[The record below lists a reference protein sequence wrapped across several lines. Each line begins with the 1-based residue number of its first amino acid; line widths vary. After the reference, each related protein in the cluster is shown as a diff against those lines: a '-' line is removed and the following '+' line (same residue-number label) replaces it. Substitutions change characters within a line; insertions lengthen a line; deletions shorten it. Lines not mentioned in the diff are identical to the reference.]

1 MSDTTLRT
9 FCRFCHASCAMLVDV
24 EDGKVT
30 AVRGDPENE
39 LFHGYT
45 CVKGRQMP
53 EMHNVPERI
62 VRPLVR
68 RDGQKQGQFVET
80 STADALAGIAAK
92 IKATIAEHGP
102 HSIALYCGTN
112 AFQNSAVLG
121 TSYALAEAIGTRNYY
136 TSVTVDQPAKVFTTS
151 RYGQWMGGPNNFEES
166 DVVMFVGNNPLVS
179 HYTPQG
185 GVPPFS
191 PSRRLRD
198 AKARGLKVIVADPRE
213 SDTGSLAD
221 LYLQVKPGEDPAL
234 LGGMLHVIIAEGLY
248 DRNFVAAHVDGF
260 EALAEAVKDYT
271 PDVAAERAGITSDAL
286 IAAARMFAKASK
298 GRVVT
303 GTGPEMAGRGVLTEY
318 LVTALNIVC
327 ARFNQ
332 AGDKVANP
340 MVFMPFAAGPKKA
353 QVAPPMAMF
362 GEGFTQSRIRG
373 IGKLGQE
380 MPCPVLADEILTP
393 GEGQVKVLI
402 SIGGNPEIA
411 FPNQH
416 KVRKALDTLELFVQ
430 VDPFMSASA
439 KRADVILAPSMCLE
453 REDINNVSQA
463 FCEEPYAHYSEAM
476 VPPPGDTMDEYE
488 MLWWLAKHL
497 GLELKLPGGA
507 CAMDVC
513 PDKMTMLDLISHG
526 CLVKPSQ
533 ARVDSHASTQPGGA
547 VFYPEQH
554 ATIAP
559 ADPDAAG
566 KFQLGAG
573 AMPAAFEAYAAARPE
588 ADGFDFRL
596 ISRRSKHRYNS
607 NGHVSAFLRK
617 KMPTNPAFF
626 HPDDLAALS
635 IAEGD
640 VIEITSR
647 VATIH
652 AVTQASD
659 KVRRGVISMS
669 HAWGSDD
676 AGKDEVREEGGS
688 TNRLIDDAV
697 DMDPITGMVLQSAI
711 PVRVSAA

>member
-1 MSDTTLRT
+1 MAAKTLRT

-24 EDGKVT
+24 EDDKVK
-30 AVRGDPENE
+30 AVRGDPDNP
-39 LFHGYT
+39 LFGGYT

-53 EMHNVPERI
+53 DMHNLPERI

-68 RDGQKQGQFVET
+68 KDDQFVET
-80 STADALAGIAAK
+80 TTAQALVDIAAR
-92 IKATIAEHGP
+92 IKAIVAEHGP

-121 TSYALAEAIGTRNYY
+121 TSFALAEAIGTRNWY
-136 TSVTVDQPAKVFTTS
+136 TSVTVDQPAKVFTTA

-179 HYTPQG
+179 HYTPSG

-213 SDTGSLAD
+213 SDTGALAD

-271 PDVAAERAGITSDAL
+271 PLKAAERAGIAPEQL
-286 IAAARMFAKASK
+286 VKAARMFASGTK

-303 GTGPEMAGRGVLTEY
+303 GTGPEMAGQGVLTEY

-332 AGDKVANP
+332 EGDKVANP

-353 QVAPPMAMF
+353 QVGPQVPMF
-362 GEGFTQSRIRG
+362 GEGFAQSRIRG

-411 FPNQH
+411 FPNQR
-416 KVRKALDTLELFVQ
+416 KVRKALDTLDLFVQ
-430 VDPFMSASA
+430 IDPWMSASA

-453 REDINNVSQA
+453 REDINNVSQP
-463 FCEEPYAHYSEAM
+463 FCELPYAHYTEAM
-476 VPPPGDTMDEYE
+476 VPPPGDTMDEYQ
-488 MLWWLAKHL
+488 MLWWIAKHL
-497 GLELKLPGGA
+497 GLQLNLPGGP
-507 CAMDVC
+507 CSMEQC
-513 PDKMTMLDLISHG
+513 PDKATMLDLISHG
-526 CLVKPSQ
+526 CLVAPSRAKADAQ
-533 ARVDSHASTQPGGA
+533 NAVQPGGA
-547 VFYPEQH
+547 LLYPEH
-554 ATIAP
+554 HMTIGP
-559 ADPDAAG
+559 ADPESTNKFNLAAG
-566 KFQLGAG
+566 D
-573 AMPAAFEAYAAARPE
+573 MPEAFLTYAVATPE
-588 ADGFDFRL
+588 ADGFTFRL

-607 NGHVSAFLRK
+607 NGHTFPHLKK

-626 HPDDLAALS
+626 HPDDLAEMAIS
-635 IAEGD
+635 EGA

-647 VATIH
+647 VASIH
-652 AVTQASD
+652 AVTKASD

-669 HAWGSDD
+669 HAWGDDD
-676 AGKDEVREEGGS
+676 AGKDDVHEKGGS
-688 TNRLIDDAV
+688 TNRLIDDAH

>member
-1 MSDTTLRT
+1 MAAKTLRT

-24 EDGKVT
+24 EHDKVK
-30 AVRGDPENE
+30 AVRGDPDNP
-39 LFHGYT
+39 LFAGYT

-53 EMHNVPERI
+53 DMHNLPERI
-62 VRPLVR
+62 VRPLLR
-68 RDGQKQGQFVET
+68 KDGQFVET
-80 STADALAGIAAK
+80 TTAQALADIATR
-92 IKATIAEHGP
+92 IKAIVAEHGP

-121 TSYALAEAIGTRNYY
+121 TSFALAEAIGTRNWY
-136 TSVTVDQPAKVFTTS
+136 TSVTVDQPAKVFTTA
-151 RYGQWMGGPNNFEES
+151 RYGQWMGGPNNFEDS

-179 HYTPQG
+179 HYTPSG

-213 SDTGSLAD
+213 SDTGALAD

-234 LGGMLHVIIAEGLY
+234 LGGMLHVIIAAGLY

-260 EALAEAVKDYT
+260 DALAEAVKDFT
-271 PDVAAERAGITSDAL
+271 PEKAAERAGIERDQL
-286 IAAARMFAKASK
+286 VKAARLFASGTK

-303 GTGPEMAGRGVLTEY
+303 GTGPEMAGQGVLTEY

-332 AGDKVANP
+332 EGDKVANP

-353 QVAPPMAMF
+353 QVAPQVPMF
-362 GEGFTQSRIRG
+362 GEGFAQSRIRG

-393 GEGQVKVLI
+393 GEGQVRVLI

-411 FPNQH
+411 FPNQR

-430 VDPFMSASA
+430 IDPWMSASA

-453 REDINNVSQA
+453 REDINNVSQP
-463 FCEEPYAHYSEAM
+463 FCELPYAHYTEAM

-488 MLWWLAKHL
+488 MLWWIAKHL
-497 GLELKLPGGA
+497 GLQLTLPGGP
-507 CAMDVC
+507 CSMDQC
-513 PDKMTMLDLISHG
+513 PDKATMLDLISHG
-526 CLVKPSQ
+526 CLVAPSQ
-533 ARVDSHASTQPGGA
+533 AKADAQNSDQPGGA
-547 VFYPEQH
+547 LLYPEQH
-554 ATIAP
+554 MTIGP
-559 ADPDAAG
+559 ADPDSTN
-566 KFQLGAG
+566 KFNLAAG
-573 AMPAAFEAYAAARPE
+573 AMPDAFSRYAKSAPE
-588 ADGFDFRL
+588 ADGFAFRL

-607 NGHVSAFLRK
+607 NGHTFPHLKK

-626 HPDDLAALS
+626 HPDDLAELA
-635 IAEGD
+635 IGEGE

-647 VATIH
+647 VASIH
-652 AVTQASD
+652 AVTKASD

-669 HAWGSDD
+669 HAWGDDD
-676 AGKDEVREEGGS
+676 AGKDDVHEKGGS
-688 TNRLIDDAV
+688 TNRLIDDAH

-711 PVRVSAA
+711 PVRVSPA

>member
-1 MSDTTLRT
+1 MVLETKRS

-24 EDGKVT
+24 EDGKVK
-30 AVRGDPENE
+30 AVRGDPDNA
-39 LFHGYT
+39 LFGGYT

-53 EMHNVPERI
+53 DMHNLPERLLK
-62 VRPLVR
+62 PLIR
-68 RDGQKQGQFVET
+68 RDGQMVEI
-80 STADALAGIAAK
+80 STADALAEIATR
-92 IKATIAEHGP
+92 IKAIIAEHGP
-102 HSIALYCGTN
+102 HSVALYCGTN

-136 TSVTVDQPAKVFTTS
+136 TSVTVDQPAKVFTTA

-179 HYTPQG
+179 HYTPSG

-213 SDTGSLAD
+213 SDTGALAD
-221 LYLQVKPGEDPAL
+221 IYLQVRPGEDPAL
-234 LGGMLHVIIAEGLY
+234 LGGMLHVIIKEGLY

-260 EALAEAVKDYT
+260 DALAKAVEDYT
-271 PDVAAERAGITSDAL
+271 PEAAAERAGVPAEQL
-286 IAAARMFAKASK
+286 IAAARTFAKANK

-303 GTGPEMAGRGVLTEY
+303 GTGPEMAGNGTLTEY
-318 LVTALNIVC
+318 LAGALNIVC

-332 AGDKVANP
+332 EGDKVANP
-340 MVFMPFAAGPKKA
+340 MVFMPFAAGLKKA
-353 QVAPPMAMF
+353 QVGPKAVMF
-362 GEGFTQSRIRG
+362 GEGHAQSRIRG
-373 IGKLGQE
+373 IGKLGTE

-411 FPNQH
+411 FPNQR

-430 VDPFMSASA
+430 IDPWMSASA
-439 KRADVILAPSMCLE
+439 KRATVILAPSMCLE
-453 REDINNVSQA
+453 REDINNVSQP
-463 FCEEPYAHYSEAM
+463 FCEEPYAHYTEAM
-476 VPPPGDTMDEYE
+476 VPAPGDTMDEYE

-497 GLELKLPGGA
+497 GLQLQLPGGA
-507 CAMDVC
+507 CSMDSC
-513 PDKMTMLDLISHG
+513 PSKETMLDLISHG
-526 CLVKPSQ
+526 CLVAPSKARAD
-533 ARVDSHASTQPGGA
+533 ARVSPHPGGA
-547 VFYPEQH
+547 LLYPDKH
-554 ATIAP
+554 LVIGP

-566 KFQLGAG
+566 KFDLAAG
-573 AMPAAFEAYAAARPE
+573 EMPASFRRYADSQPDAQ
-588 ADGFDFRL
+588 GFGFRL

-607 NGHVSAFLRK
+607 NGHTFPFLKK
-617 KMPTNPAFF
+617 KMPTNPAFL
-626 HPDDLAALS
+626 HPDDLAELA
-635 IAEGD
+635 IAEGA

-647 VATIH
+647 VASIH
-652 AVTQASD
+652 AVTKASD

-669 HAWGSDD
+669 HAWGDDD
-676 AGKDEVREEGGS
+676 AGKDEVHELGGS
-688 TNRLIDDAV
+688 TNRLIDDAQ

-711 PVRVSAA
+711 PVRVAPA

>member
-1 MSDTTLRT
+1 MAAKTLRT

-24 EDGKVT
+24 EDDKVK
-30 AVRGDPENE
+30 AVRGDPDNL
-39 LFHGYT
+39 LFGGYT

-53 EMHNVPERI
+53 DMHNLPERI

-68 RDGQKQGQFVET
+68 KDGQFVET
-80 STADALAGIAAK
+80 TTAQALADIAAQ
-92 IKATIAEHGP
+92 IKAIVAEHGP
-102 HSIALYCGTN
+102 HAIALYCGTN

-121 TSYALAEAIGTRNYY
+121 TSFALAEAIGTRNYY
-136 TSVTVDQPAKVFTTS
+136 TSVTVDQPAKVFTTA

-179 HYTPQG
+179 HYTPSG

-213 SDTGSLAD
+213 SDTGALAD

-234 LGGMLHVIIAEGLY
+234 LGGMLHVIIKEGLY

-260 EALAEAVKDYT
+260 DALADAVKDYT
-271 PDVAAERAGITSDAL
+271 PEAAAERAGIPTEQL
-286 IAAARMFAKASK
+286 VAAARMYARATK

-303 GTGPEMAGRGVLTEY
+303 GTGPEMAGQGTLTEY

-332 AGDKVANP
+332 EGDKVANP

-353 QVAPPMAMF
+353 QVAPPVPMF

-393 GEGQVKVLI
+393 GEGQVRVLI

-411 FPNQH
+411 FPNQR
-416 KVRKALDTLELFVQ
+416 KVRKALDSLDLFVQ
-430 VDPFMSASA
+430 IDPWMSASA

-453 REDINNVSQA
+453 REDINNVSQP
-463 FCEEPYAHYSEAM
+463 FCEEPYAHYTEAM

-488 MLWWLAKHL
+488 MLWWIAKHM
-497 GLELKLPGGA
+497 GLQLKLPGGP
-507 CAMDVC
+507 CAMDKC
-513 PDKMTMLDLISHG
+513 PDKATMLDLISHG
-526 CLVKPSQ
+526 CLVAPSQ
-533 ARVDSHASTQPGGA
+533 ARADAQASDQPGGA
-547 VFYPEQH
+547 LLYPDKH
-554 ATIAP
+554 LTIAP
-559 ADPDAAG
+559 ADPDAAY
-566 KFQLGAG
+566 KFNLAAGEMPGA
-573 AMPAAFEAYAAARPE
+573 FRRYVAARPE
-588 ADGFDFRL
+588 ADGFGFKL

-607 NGHVSAFLRK
+607 NGHTFPHLKK

-626 HPDDLAALS
+626 HPDDLAELA

-647 VATIH
+647 VASIH
-652 AVTQASD
+652 AVTKASD

-669 HAWGSDD
+669 HAWGDDD
-676 AGKDEVREEGGS
+676 AGKDEVHDKGGS
-688 TNRLIDDAV
+688 TNRLIDDV
-697 DMDPITGMVLQSAI
+697 QDMDPITGMVLQSAI

>member
-1 MSDTTLRT
+1 MADKTLRT

-24 EDGKVT
+24 EGDKVK
-30 AVRGDPENE
+30 AVRGDPENT
-39 LFHGYT
+39 LFGGYT

-53 EMHNVPERI
+53 EMHNLPERHL
-62 VRPLVR
+62 RPLVR
-68 RDGQKQGQFVET
+68 KDGNKGAEFVET
-80 STADALAGIAAK
+80 STAEALKLVADK
-92 IKATIAEHGP
+92 IRAVIAEHGP
-102 HSIALYCGTN
+102 HAVALYCGTN

-121 TSYALAEAIGTRNYY
+121 TSFALAEALGTRNYY
-136 TSVTVDQPAKVFTTS
+136 TSVTVDQPAKVFTTA

-179 HYTPQG
+179 HYTPSG

-198 AKARGLKVIVADPRE
+198 AKARGLKVIVADPRQ
-213 SDTGSLAD
+213 SDTGNLAD

-234 LGGMLHVIIAEGLY
+234 LGGMLHVIIKEGLY

-260 EALAEAVKDYT
+260 DELAEAVKDFT
-271 PDVAAERAGITSDAL
+271 PELAGERAGVPAEQVV
-286 IAAARMFAKASK
+286 AAARMFARAAK

-318 LVTALNIVC
+318 LVTALNVVC

-353 QVAPPMAMF
+353 QVAPPMPMF
-362 GEGFTQSRIRG
+362 GEGFAQSRIRG

-393 GEGQVKVLI
+393 GEGQIKVLI

-411 FPNQH
+411 FPNQR
-416 KVRKALDTLELFVQ
+416 KVRKALETLDMFVQ
-430 VDPFMSASA
+430 VDPYMSASA

-453 REDINNVSQA
+453 REDINNVSQP
-463 FCEEPYAHYSEAM
+463 FCEEPYAHYAEAM
-476 VPPPGDTMDEYE
+476 VPAPGDTMDEYE

-497 GLELKLPGGA
+497 GLQLQLPGGP
-507 CAMDVC
+507 CSMDAV

-526 CLVKPSQ
+526 SLVKPSR
-533 ARVDSHASTQPGGA
+533 ARADGLASATPGGA
-547 VFYPEQH
+547 MFYPEAH
-554 ATIAP
+554 AVIAP
-559 ADPDAAG
+559 ADPDAAN

-573 AMPAAFEAYAAARPE
+573 EMPAAFAGYAAQRPE

-607 NGHVSAFLRK
+607 NGHISEFLKK
-617 KMPTNPAFF
+617 KMPTNPAYIN
-626 HPDDLAALS
+626 PDDLATLGVEDGA
-635 IAEGD
+635 
-640 VIEITSR
+640 VIEIASR
-647 VATIH
+647 VASIH
-652 AVTQASD
+652 AVASASD

-669 HAWGSDD
+669 HAWGNDD
-676 AGKDEVREEGGS
+676 AGKDDVMSVGGS
-688 TNRLIDDAV
+688 TNRLIDDA
-697 DMDPITGMVLQSAI
+697 DDADPITGMVLQSAI
-711 PVRVSAA
+711 PVRVVAA

>member
-1 MSDTTLRT
+1 MTTKTLRT

-24 EDGKVT
+24 EGDKVK
-30 AVRGDPENE
+30 AVRGDPENT
-39 LFHGYT
+39 LFSGYT

-53 EMHNVPERI
+53 EMHNVAERI
-62 VRPLVR
+62 LRPLVR
-68 RDGQKQGQFVET
+68 REGQFVET
-80 STADALAGIAAK
+80 STAEALAAVAAK
-92 IKATIAEHGP
+92 IKAVIAEHGP
-102 HSIALYCGTN
+102 HSVALYCGTN

-136 TSVTVDQPAKVFTTS
+136 TSVTVDQPAKVFTTA

-179 HYTPQG
+179 HYTPSG

-213 SDTGSLAD
+213 SDTGVLAD

-234 LGGMLHVIIAEGLY
+234 LGGMLHVIIKEGLY
-248 DRNFVAAHVDGF
+248 DRNFVAAYVDGF
-260 EALAEAVKDYT
+260 DELADAVKDYT
-271 PDVAAERAGITSDAL
+271 PDLAAQRTGISADEVV
-286 IAAARMFAKASK
+286 AAARMFAKAAK

-303 GTGPEMAGRGVLTEY
+303 GTGPEMAGQGVLTEY
-318 LVTALNIVC
+318 LVTALNVVC

-353 QVAPPMAMF
+353 QVAPPMPMF
-362 GEGFTQSRIRG
+362 GEGFAQSRIRG
-373 IGKLGQE
+373 IGKLGTE

-411 FPNQH
+411 FPNQR
-416 KVRKALDTLELFVQ
+416 KVRKALETLDMFVQ

-453 REDINNVSQA
+453 REDINNVSQP
-463 FCEEPYAHYSEAM
+463 FCEEPYAHYAEAM
-476 VPPPGDTMDEYE
+476 VPAPGDTMDEYE

-497 GLELKLPGGA
+497 GLELKLPGGP
-507 CAMDVC
+507 CPMDAV
-513 PDKMTMLDLISHG
+513 PDKMTMLDLMSHG
-526 CLVKPSQ
+526 SLVKPSP
-533 ARVDSHASTQPGGA
+533 ARADSRASETPGGA
-547 VFYPEQH
+547 VLYPAAH

-559 ADPDAAG
+559 ADPDAAH

-573 AMPAAFEAYAAARPE
+573 AMPAAFAGYAKAQPE

-635 IAEGD
+635 LAEGD

-647 VATIH
+647 VASIH

-676 AGKDEVREEGGS
+676 AGKDEVRDQGGS

-697 DMDPITGMVLQSAI
+697 DMDPITGMPVQSAI

>member
-1 MSDTTLRT
+1 MTTKTLRT

-24 EDGKVT
+24 EGDKVK
-30 AVRGDPENE
+30 AVRGDPENT
-39 LFHGYT
+39 LFSGYT

-53 EMHNVPERI
+53 EMHNVAERI
-62 VRPLVR
+62 LRPLVR
-68 RDGQKQGQFVET
+68 REGQFVET
-80 STADALAGIAAK
+80 STAEALAAVAAK
-92 IKATIAEHGP
+92 IKAVIAEHGP
-102 HSIALYCGTN
+102 HSVALYCGTN

-136 TSVTVDQPAKVFTTS
+136 TSVTVDQPAKVFTTA

-179 HYTPQG
+179 HYTPSG

-213 SDTGSLAD
+213 SDTGVLAD

-234 LGGMLHVIIAEGLY
+234 LGGMLHVIIKEGLY
-248 DRNFVAAHVDGF
+248 DRNFVAAYVDGF
-260 EALAEAVKDYT
+260 DELADAVKDYT
-271 PDVAAERAGITSDAL
+271 PDLAAQRTGISADEVV
-286 IAAARMFAKASK
+286 AAARMFAKAAK

-303 GTGPEMAGRGVLTEY
+303 GTGPEMAGQGVLTEY
-318 LVTALNIVC
+318 LVTALNVVC

-353 QVAPPMAMF
+353 QVAPPMPMF
-362 GEGFTQSRIRG
+362 GEGFAQSRIRG
-373 IGKLGQE
+373 IGKLGTE

-411 FPNQH
+411 FPNQR
-416 KVRKALDTLELFVQ
+416 KVRKALETLDMFVQ

-453 REDINNVSQA
+453 REDINNVSQP
-463 FCEEPYAHYSEAM
+463 FCEEPYAHYAEAM
-476 VPPPGDTMDEYE
+476 VPAPGDTMDEYE

-497 GLELKLPGGA
+497 GLELKLPGGP
-507 CAMDVC
+507 CPMDAV

-526 CLVKPSQ
+526 SLVKPSQ
-533 ARVDSHASTQPGGA
+533 ARADSLASETPGGA
-547 VFYPEQH
+547 VLYPAAH

-559 ADPDAAG
+559 ADPDAAH

-573 AMPAAFEAYAAARPE
+573 AMPAAFAGYAKAQPE

-635 IAEGD
+635 LAEGD

-647 VATIH
+647 VASIH

-676 AGKDEVREEGGS
+676 AGKDEVRDQGGS

-697 DMDPITGMVLQSAI
+697 DMDPITGMPVQSAI

>member
-1 MSDTTLRT
+1 MTEKTLRT

-24 EDGKVT
+24 VDDKVT
-30 AVRGDPENE
+30 AVRGDPENT

-53 EMHNVPERI
+53 EMHNVSERI
-62 VRPLVR
+62 LRPLVR
-68 RDGQKQGQFVET
+68 QDGQKQGPFVET
-80 STADALAGIAAK
+80 STAEALAGIAAK
-92 IKATIAEHGP
+92 IKAVIAEHGP
-102 HSIALYCGTN
+102 HSVALYCGTN

-179 HYTPQG
+179 HYTPSG

-213 SDTGSLAD
+213 SDTGVLAD

-234 LGGMLHVIIAEGLY
+234 LGGMLHVIIKEGLY
-248 DRNFVAAHVDGF
+248 DRNFVSAYVDGF
-260 EALAEAVKDYT
+260 DELAEALKDFT
-271 PDVAAERAGITSDAL
+271 PDVAAERAGISAEEVV
-286 IAAARMFAKASK
+286 AAARMFAKAAK

-303 GTGPEMAGRGVLTEY
+303 GTGPEMAGKGVLTEY

-362 GEGFTQSRIRG
+362 GEGFALSRIRG
-373 IGKLGQE
+373 IGKLGTE

-411 FPNQH
+411 FPNQR
-416 KVRKALDTLELFVQ
+416 KVRKALETLELFVQ

-453 REDINNVSQA
+453 REDINNVSQP
-463 FCEEPYAHYSEAM
+463 FCEEPYAHYAEAM

-497 GLELKLPGGA
+497 GLELKLPGGP
-507 CAMDVC
+507 CPMDAV

-533 ARVDSHASTQPGGA
+533 ARADSQASDTPGGP
-547 VFYPEQH
+547 VLYPAAH

-559 ADPDAAG
+559 ADPDAAH

-573 AMPAAFEAYAAARPE
+573 AMPAAFSGYATARPE
-588 ADGFDFRL
+588 EDGFDFRL

-607 NGHVSAFLRK
+607 NGHISEFLKK

-626 HPDDLAALS
+626 HPDDLAALA

-676 AGKDEVREEGGS
+676 AGKDEVRVEGGS

-697 DMDPITGMVLQSAI
+697 DMDPITGMPVQSAI

>member
-1 MSDTTLRT
+1 LTTKTLRT

-24 EDGKVT
+24 EGDKVT

-53 EMHNVPERI
+53 EMHNVAERI
-62 VRPLVR
+62 LRPLVR
-68 RDGQKQGQFVET
+68 QDGQKAGPFVET
-80 STADALAGIAAK
+80 STAEALALVAAK
-92 IKATIAEHGP
+92 IKAVIAEHGP
-102 HSIALYCGTN
+102 HSVALYCGTN

-136 TSVTVDQPAKVFTTS
+136 TSVTVDQPAKVFTTA

-179 HYTPQG
+179 HYTPSG

-213 SDTGSLAD
+213 SDTGALAD

-234 LGGMLHVIIAEGLY
+234 LGGMLHVIIKEELY
-248 DRNFVAAHVDGF
+248 DRNFVSAYVDGF
-260 EALAEAVKDYT
+260 DELAEAVKDFT
-271 PDVAAERAGITSDAL
+271 PDQAAERAGISAEQVV
-286 IAAARMFAKASK
+286 AAARMFAKAAK

-303 GTGPEMAGRGVLTEY
+303 GTGPEMAGKGVLTEY

-362 GEGFTQSRIRG
+362 GEGFAQSRIRG

-411 FPNQH
+411 FPNQR
-416 KVRKALDTLELFVQ
+416 KVRKALEALEMFVQ

-453 REDINNVSQA
+453 REDINNVSQP
-463 FCEEPYAHYSEAM
+463 FCEEPYAHYAEAM
-476 VPPPGDTMDEYE
+476 VPAPGDTMDEYE
-488 MLWWLAKHL
+488 MLWWIAKHL
-497 GLELKLPGGA
+497 GLELKLPGGP
-507 CAMDVC
+507 CSMDAV

-533 ARVDSHASTQPGGA
+533 ARADSLASDTPGGP
-547 VFYPEQH
+547 VLYPAAH

-559 ADPDAAG
+559 ADADAAH

-573 AMPAAFEAYAAARPE
+573 AMPAAFSGYAAARPE

-607 NGHVSAFLRK
+607 NGHISEFLKK

-626 HPDDLAALS
+626 NPDDLAALGV
-635 IAEGD
+635 ADGA
-640 VIEITSR
+640 VIEIASR
-647 VATIH
+647 VASIH
-652 AVTQASD
+652 AVASASD

-669 HAWGSDD
+669 HAWGNDD
-676 AGKDEVREEGGS
+676 AGKDDVIGIGAS

-697 DMDPITGMVLQSAI
+697 DMDTITGMPVQSAI